1 MDKER
6 VTEQATDELP
16 EKNGFIIWVKD
27 NKAKLLL
34 AGISIT
40 TLIVTILSLKN
51 KDAIIELWNSLKKEL
66 EKGALY
72 SGKWFEKAS
81 LQELQDARRSVE
93 LDHRNP
99 ELDLD
104 YRSECWEL
112 LKRFDKAIGE
122 KQWQGKEYG
131 YPVHGKNGLHLLSD
145 D

>member
-1 MDKER
+1 MDKEKIM
-6 VTEQATDELP
+6 EQATDDLP
-16 EKNGFIIWVKD
+16 EKKGFIAWVKE
-27 NKAKLLL
+27 NKVKILL

-40 TLIVTILSLKN
+40 TLIMTILGLKH

-66 EKGALY
+66 EKGTLY
-72 SGKWFEKAS
+72 SAKWFEKAS
-81 LQELQDARRSVE
+81 LQELQDARRIVE

-104 YRSECWEL
+104 YRNECWDL

-131 YPVHGKNGLHLLSD
+131 YPVHGKNGLYLLSD